1 LINSESYY
9 YASNVCPAVL
19 QQTLTGLS
27 TTNRYTLSFYLWPR
41 TIDAGS
47 VCSFNTT
54 LGGLLIESF
63 VPTTWIHSPAW
74 VKHTIPGIVPN
85 ETTQDLTFSFGCSQG
100 GAAYIDYDAVRFQQ
114 ESYT

>member
-54 LGGLLIESF
+54 LGGL
-63 VPTTWIHSPAW
+63 IHSPAW